1 MKKQKDGKRANN
13 KRPYIGPRVTVL
25 SPKSAQAKELVDDVG
40 SDSGS
45 KGQDSDAALTPEPAK
60 AKKRSA

>member
-1 MKKQKDGKRANN
+1 MRKQKDGKRAKE

-25 SPKSAQAKELVDDVG
+25 SPNSERAKKLVNEAGNESRNEDQKSG
-40 SDSGS
+40 
-45 KGQDSDAALTPEPAK
+45 PEVKSEVAK